1 MLVALWGRFMLFELI
16 AREVEGKEC
25 AVMVVVVVK
34 VLHLVGEETDKSQS
48 S

>member
-1 MLVALWGRFMLFELI
+1 MLFELI
-16 AREVEGKEC
+16 AREMEGQEC
-25 AVMVVVVVK
+25 AVMVVVVVVVVK